1 MSILEQQIAESRANK
16 KAVVKKSVIAFILF
30 VTLSAIAV
38 SFSHLMPVTQ
48 FPDDVVT
55 EDSKSLVE
63 KTETKHNDMDRKAL
77 QSRLT
82 RIKSTVENTLNNS
95 DLIDW
100 DTMRSDELK
109 SLVDDAY
116 FEYGGSHF
124 SKANIVLDEIE
135 QKHGVLV
142 KEYEMAFK
150 TSFTQA
156 KSAFDNKDISLAIKL
171 NRYSLQINSQH
182 PPALLLQQ
190 RIDAHKEVNALYEEA
205 RIGKVEN
212 NLNKQK
218 AALKKII
225 DVDPLQQEATQS
237 LARVNK
243 QLMDIAFSTS
253 LTKAVNAIDAGDFS
267 AAQSALSKA
276 ASLKNN
282 SPQLATLQARIDS
295 EKSILGSTSAEQ
307 QVMVFVSSDE
317 WPTVKMLAQ
326 GALKK
331 YPSNV
336 NIQRVFD
343 SANQIQSANNKLD
356 GYINRPERL
365 SDSNIRQRAT
375 EAISQYSSL
384 TELSSKLATKIAK
397 LETLVINE
405 NNPVEVTIQSDNDTY
420 IKVIGVGNV
429 GKTSSKIIQLK
440 PGRYQIQG
448 SRKGYRS
455 KIISLVVKKSA
466 SPMVVRI
473 ECTERV

>member
-1 MSILEQQIAESRANK
+1 MSILEQQIAESSAKK
-16 KAVVKKSVIAFILF
+16 KAVVKKVVIALLSV

-38 SFSHLMPVTQ
+38 SFSHLIPVTQ
-48 FPDDVVT
+48 FPEEMLTD
-55 EDSKSLVE
+55 DSKSIVE
-63 KTETKHNDMDRKAL
+63 KTETKHKDIDRKAL

-82 RIKSTVENTLNNS
+82 SIKNKVENTLNNS

-100 DTMRSDELK
+100 DTIRSDELK

-124 SKANIVLDEIE
+124 SKANIVLDQIK

-171 NRYSLQINSQH
+171 NQSSLQINSQH
-182 PPALLLQQ
+182 NPALLLQQ
-190 RIDAHKEVNALYEEA
+190 RIDAYQEVNALYEEA

-218 AALKKII
+218 AAFKKII
-225 DVDPLQQEATQS
+225 DLDPLQQEARQS

-243 QLMDIAFSTS
+243 QLTDIAFSTS
-253 LTKAVNAIDAGDFS
+253 LTKAVNAIDVGDFS

-276 ASLKNN
+276 ASLKKN
-282 SPQLATLQARIDS
+282 SPELATLQARIDS
-295 EKSILGSTSAEQ
+295 EKSLLGASSAEQ

-336 NIQRVFD
+336 NIQRVLD
-343 SANQIQSANNKLD
+343 SANQVQSANNKLD

-384 TELSSKLATKIAK
+384 TELSSKLTTKIAK
-397 LETLVINE
+397 LETLITNE
-405 NNPVEVTIQSDNDTY
+405 NTPIDVTIQSDNDTY
-420 IKVIGVGNV
+420 IKVIGVRNV
-429 GKTSSKIIQLK
+429 GKTSSKTIQLK

-448 SRKGYRS
+448 SRKGFRS
-455 KIISLVVKKSA
+455 KIINLVVEKSA
-466 SPMVVRI
+466 SPLLVRI